1 VAYRSV
7 VSAEETH
14 LEAWLEAITVGKVLP
29 RMPLW
34 VESDL
39 CLPLELEQ
47 SYQATCEALRIGG

>member
-1 VAYRSV
+1 M